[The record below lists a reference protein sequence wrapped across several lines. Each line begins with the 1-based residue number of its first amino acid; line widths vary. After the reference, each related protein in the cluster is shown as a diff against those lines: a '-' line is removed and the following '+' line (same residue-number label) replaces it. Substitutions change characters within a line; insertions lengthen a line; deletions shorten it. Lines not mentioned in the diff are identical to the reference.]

1 MVDSWRFIISNF
13 ADGSWNMAVDEA
25 ILSEVSSVNSPPTI
39 RLYGWMPPCLSLGVA
54 QPFSD
59 IDLERLQ
66 QNGWSIV
73 RRPTG
78 GRAILHTDELTYS
91 IIAPKDHPLVEGSIL
106 ESYQR
111 LSQGLLYTLSLF
123 GIDAMAQKKYAS
135 SAPADNGAVCFEV
148 PSNYELTISGKKLI
162 GSAQARKYDGVLQ
175 HGSIPLFGD
184 ISRIVEVLKYSDEM
198 RREEAKYRVLSR
210 AATIESVSGN
220 QFSFLEAAL
229 LFKQAFQTEFNLD
242 FFDGFL
248 SESEIVLATNLQQS
262 KYANKAWTERL

>member
-1 MVDSWRFIISNF
+1 MVDRWRFIISNY
-13 ADGSWNMAVDEA
+13 AEGSWNMAVDEA
-25 ILSEVSSVNSPPTI
+25 LLSEASSANSPPTI
-39 RLYGWMPPCLSLGVA
+39 RVYGWEPPCLSLGVA
-54 QPFSD
+54 QPISD
-59 IDLERLQ
+59 IDLDRLQ

-111 LSQGLLYTLSLF
+111 LSNGLLNTLILL
-123 GIDAMAQKKYAS
+123 GVDALAQKQYS
-135 SAPADNGAVCFEV
+135 PSAPADNGAVCFEV

-184 ISRIVEVLKYSDEM
+184 ISRIVDALKYANETL
-198 RREEAKYRVLSR
+198 REEAKYRVLSR
-210 AATIESVSGN
+210 AATVESVSGKK
-220 QFSFLEAAL
+220 FTFEEAAL
-229 LFKQAFQTEFNLD
+229 LFRQAFQTEFNLD
-242 FFDGFL
+242 YFEGTL
-248 SESEIVLATNLQQS
+248 SDDEIRLATDLQQS
-262 KYANKAWTERL
+262 KYASKTWTERL